1 MITGNIIGYETLES
15 QNHLSGVNPVTQ
27 SDLEGS
33 FSIATQVE
41 IDLALN
47 KAVQAFPEYRK
58 WPGTKR
64 ADFLDLIAQYIL
76 EIGDELVIRA
86 MAETGLA
93 EARII
98 SERGRT
104 TGQLKMFAN
113 AVRQTAWEEPT
124 VDLAQPDRQPL
135 PKADIRKHLVP
146 LGPVVVFTASNFPL
160 AYSTAG
166 GDVASALATGCP
178 VIVKAHESH
187 PGTNALVAEAIQRA
201 AKDSGAPDGVFST
214 LYGYGPELGQAL
226 VRDPRVKAIGFTGS
240 YGAGR
245 AIMDA
250 SAMRPEPIPVFA
262 EMGSLNP
269 VLITKSVLEN
279 KAVMIGEQLGASMT
293 MGAGQFCTKP
303 GLLMVEES
311 DQFDQFYQALEAKI
325 RAVAPTPMLN
335 ARIHSNFMR
344 SLSQLSPELNLVDLN
359 EGGSHLIK
367 PAIAV
372 VSGDEFI
379 KHTQWHHE
387 VFGPFAIIIKC
398 NAADQMVTILELL
411 KGQLTTTIW
420 SEPDDPGNDI
430 LIDAM
435 EQASGRIVWN
445 GVPTGVEVC
454 DSMMHGGPF
463 PATSHPHFGAVGFSS
478 LKRWTR
484 PVAYQNFPQN
494 WLPDSL
500 RNK

>member
-15 QNHLSGVNPVTQ
+15 QKHLCGVNPTTQ
-27 SDLEGS
+27 TYLDGE
-33 FSIATQVE
+33 FSIATQLE
-41 IDLALN
+41 IDLALD
-47 KAVQAFPEYRK
+47 KAVQAFPIYRK
-58 WPGTKR
+58 WTGAQR
-64 ADFLDLIAQYIL
+64 ADFLDLIAQNIIDL
-76 EIGDELVIRA
+76 GDELVQRA

-93 EARII
+93 EARIL

-113 AVRQTAWEEPT
+113 AIRQTAWEEPSI
-124 VDLAQPDRQPL
+124 DLAQPERQPL

-166 GDVASALATGCP
+166 GDVASALAVGCP

-187 PGTNALVAEAIQRA
+187 PGTNALVAEAILEA
-201 AKDSGAPDGVFST
+201 AKKSGAPDGVFST
-214 LYGYGPELGQAL
+214 LYGFGAELGQSL
-226 VRDPRVKAIGFTGS
+226 VRDPRVKAVGFTGS

-245 AIMDA
+245 AIMNTA
-250 SAMRPEPIPVFA
+250 AVRPEPIPVFA

-269 VLITKSVLEN
+269 VLITSSALEN
-279 KAVMIGEQLGASMT
+279 KAAHIGEQLGASMS

-303 GLLMVEES
+303 GLLLVEDGS
-311 DQFDQFYQALEAKI
+311 QFETFYQALETKI
-325 RAVAPTPMLN
+325 RAVAMAPMLN
-335 ARIHSNFMR
+335 SRIHSNFVK
-344 SLSQLSPELNLVDLN
+344 SLNQFSTELDLLNLN
-359 EGGSHLIK
+359 ESDSHLIK

-372 VSGDEFI
+372 VTGEEFI
-379 KHTQWHHE
+379 AHHQWHHE

-398 NAADQMVTILELL
+398 EGAQQMIEILELL

-420 SEPDDPGNDI
+420 SEAGNQDNEI
-430 LIDAM
+430 LLDAM
-435 EQASGRIVWN
+435 EQVSGRIVWN

-463 PATSHPHFGAVGFSS
+463 PATSHPHFGAVGFSA

-484 PVAYQNFPQN
+484 PVAYQN
-494 WLPDSL
+494 LPVEYL
-500 RNK
+500 PGALKG